1 MARIPESC
9 RMIRIKNVLTQQED
23 ILEVPGEERLQ
34 DIRKRYMA
42 TFNAHANAYIWKAF
56 FKNPHGVHE
65 MRELIMTQD
74 LAENGILDESANF
87 EKGHLAPDF
96 YIPVVHL
103 YWADDLT
110 VA

>member
-1 MARIPESC
+1 
-9 RMIRIKNVLTQQED
+9 MIRIKNVLTQQED